1 MAEQELITPQT
12 TQAATIG
19 GAANDVEEIEYDI
32 TDLTDAQKAAIVIVS
47 MGQDYSRPIIDRLS
61 DQHMRRFVRA
71 LEELR
76 EVPRPKMLAVIADF
90 IVQMDG
96 RKGLFRAGPERAM
109 EIARNVLDEDRITRL
124 TSQDPTLKP
133 VKVYKIEGVWAELDK
148 RPVTPTCEFLIKQKP
163 EVSAFVLSKLSNDKV
178 TEILAELPE
187 ENTIDYMRLL
197 SDERKV
203 APFVAKAIEN
213 FVRTEFLEDDE
224 KMGGGSESIA
234 YVADLMS
241 SLDRDRRERILENI
255 AKVDKGRA
263 LKIRDEM
270 LTFDDLPV
278 RLPTSAI
285 SLIFKDYNKPDLIKM
300 LKAAGRD
307 SQPVTEFF
315 FSNISQRMADQIRE
329 DVEASEELDD
339 LAAGKAISGFMSF
352 LGGLEKEARIKYL
365 PKPEPE
371 EEEEGLSEE

>member
-1 MAEQELITPQT
+1 
-12 TQAATIG
+12 
-19 GAANDVEEIEYDI
+19 
-32 TDLTDAQKAAIVIVS
+32 
-47 MGQDYSRPIIDRLS
+47 
-61 DQHMRRFVRA
+61 MRRFVRA

-96 RKGLFRAGPERAM
+96 REGLFRAGPERAM
-109 EIARNVLDEDRITRL
+109 ELARNVLDEERIARL
-124 TSQDPTLKP
+124 TSQDPSLKP
-133 VKVYKIEGVWAELDK
+133 AKTYKIEGVWAELDK
-148 RPVTPTCEFLIKQKP
+148 RPVTPTCEFLVKQKP
-163 EVSAFVLSKLSNDKV
+163 EAAAFILSKLSNNKV

-187 ENTIDYMRLL
+187 ENTITYMRLL

-213 FVRTEFLEDDE
+213 FVRTEFLEDE
-224 KMGGGSESIA
+224 EAMGGGSESIV

-241 SLDRDRRERILENI
+241 SLDRDRRENILENI

-263 LKIRDEM
+263 RKIRDEM

-278 RLPTSAI
+278 RMPTSAI
-285 SLIFKDYNKPDLIKM
+285 SLVFKEFTKGDLIRM

-329 DVEASEELDD
+329 EVAAFEELDD
-339 LAAGKAISGFMSF
+339 LAASKAISTFMSF
-352 LGGLEKEARIKYL
+352 LGRMEKEERIRYL

-371 EEEEGLSEE
+371 EEEEE